1 MLTPMPKD
9 YVKHHE
15 TKRAAEKLLTERYG
29 DEDDARYGGS
39 MSPEKAILAVL
50 VALGGYAPHGQEQRE
65 VPAEDVLA
73 ALSQV
78 DEARQHLDTME
89 LKLIRAAR
97 TRDASWQKIADAM
110 GLGTRQSAETRAL
123 RLERG
128 AQTYRGRD
136 VASQRLDKARDR
148 ADQAWCEENAAR
160 IREVAERFY
169 DTSGAWD
176 LQNQNDID
184 IRGTVHGIG
193 ELLATDGSPARLTGL
208 LGSVRFHLA
217 PYDGEAPKPTGKRA
231 ADAAQAL
238 TDLGELLA
246 EQSAARSRITSAR
259 GETTS

>member
-1 MLTPMPKD
+1 MPKD
-9 YVKHHE
+9 YAKHYE

-29 DEDDARYGGS
+29 SEDDARYGGS
-39 MSPEKAILAVL
+39 LSAEKAITAVV
-50 VALGGYAPHGQEQRE
+50 VALGGYAPHGQEPPE

-73 ALSQV
+73 ALSQI

-97 TRDASWQKIADAM
+97 SRNASWQKLADAM

-128 AQTYRGRD
+128 AQSYRGRD
-136 VASQRLDKARDR
+136 VAAQRLDKARDR
-148 ADQAWCEENAAR
+148 VEAAWCEENADL
-160 IREVAERFY
+160 IRDVAERFY

-176 LQNQNDID
+176 LKNLNRID
-184 IRGTVHGIG
+184 IRATVHSIG
-193 ELLATDGSPARLTGL
+193 ELLATDGSPARLISL

-217 PYDGEAPKPTGKRA
+217 PYDREAAKPTGTRA

-238 TDLGELLA
+238 TDLQKLTSEHT
-246 EQSAARSRITSAR
+246 AARSRVTSVR
-259 GETTS
+259 GTAAS

>member
-1 MLTPMPKD
+1 MAKD

-29 DEDDARYGGS
+29 DENDARYGGS
-39 MSPEKAILAVL
+39 LSPEKAITSVL
-50 VALGGYAPHGQEQRE
+50 VAVGGYVPHGQEPRE

-78 DEARQHLDTME
+78 DEARRHLDTME

-97 TRDASWQKIADAM
+97 TRGASWQKVADAL

-148 ADQAWCEENAAR
+148 AEEAWCVAHADR
-160 IREVAERFY
+160 IREVAEQVY

-176 LQNQNDID
+176 LQSLDHA
-184 IRGTVHGIG
+184 GTRAELHAIG
-193 ELLATDGSPARLTGL
+193 ELLATDGSPARLAARL
-208 LGSVRFHLA
+208 SSVRYHLA
-217 PYDGEAPKPTGKRA
+217 PYSGETPKPTGKQA
-231 ADAAQAL
+231 AAATKAVAAL
-238 TDLGELLA
+238 VELLA
-246 EQSAARSRITSAR
+246 EQSAARSRVTSVR
-259 GETTS
+259 GEAS

>member
-1 MLTPMPKD
+1 MLTPMAKN
-9 YVKHHE
+9 YAKHYE

-39 MSPEKAILAVL
+39 LSPEKAITSVL
-50 VALGGYAPHGQEQRE
+50 VALSDYLPPGQEPRE

-78 DEARQHLDTME
+78 DEARQRLDTME

-97 TRDASWQKIADAM
+97 TRGASWQKLADAM

-128 AQTYRGRD
+128 AKTHGGRD
-136 VASQRLDKARDR
+136 VAAQRLDKARDR
-148 ADQAWCEENAAR
+148 VEQAWCEENAER

-176 LQNQNDID
+176 LQNLNHLD

-193 ELLATDGSPARLTGL
+193 ELLATDGSPARLASL
-208 LGSVRFHLA
+208 LASVRYHLA
-217 PYDGEAPKPTGKRA
+217 PYSGEAPKPTGKRA
-231 ADAAQAL
+231 TDAAQAL
-238 TDLGELLA
+238 TDLGELIA

-259 GETTS
+259 GEATS